1 MEITKAAED
10 EEDEETSFD
19 KRRSNIVAITQSYRY
34 QWMMLKERS
43 RSYRSNK
50 LVIDNKKKSGTARVS
65 LFLVQ
70 LCAEK

>member
-1 MEITKAAED
+1 MEITKAAQD

-19 KRRSNIVAITQSYRY
+19 KRRSNIVAIT
-34 QWMMLKERS
+34 RS

-50 LVIDNKKKSGTARVS
+50 LVIDKKKKSGTVRVS